1 MLTERE
7 SEVAALVARG
17 LQNKVVA
24 RHLGI
29 GEGTVKIH
37 LHNIYR
43 KLGIENRFQLVCHAL
58 KARRIGAD
66 VVEFPRLLGRK

>member
-7 SEVAALVARG
+7 SEVVALVAQG
-17 LQNKVVA
+17 LRNKAVA
-24 RHLGI
+24 HQLCI

-43 KLGIENRFQLVCHAL
+43 KLGIGTRWQLV
-58 KARRIGAD
+58 
-66 VVEFPRLLGRK
+66 RLVTK

>member
-7 SEVAALVARG
+7 SEVAALVAQG
-17 LQNKVVA
+17 LPNKTVA
-24 RHLGI
+24 GRLGI

-43 KLGIENRFQLVCHAL
+43 KLGIENRFQLVA
-58 KARRIGAD
+58 ARNH
-66 VVEFPRLLGRK
+66 K